1 MVVVS
6 DTSALSNLFKINRLE
21 LLRDVFGTVIVPE
34 AVMRELLEL
43 EKRDIDLSAI
53 KNAIWI
59 KVRAVQNKE
68 LAEFYQKGILDEG
81 ESEAIVLAKELAAD
95 YLIMDE
101 ALGRK
106 VAEAEGLKVIGVLG
120 ILRDAKSMGIIPAVR
135 PIIDELRT
143 VARFRISESLFHLIL
158 TEAGEL
164 PN

>member
-21 LLRDVFGTVIVPE
+21 LLRDVFGVVIVPE

-43 EKRDIDLSAI
+43 EKRGIDLSPV
-53 KNAIWI
+53 KNAAWI
-59 KVRAVQNKE
+59 KVRSVQNKE

-81 ESEAIVLAKELAAD
+81 ESEAIVLAKELAAN

-135 PIIDELRT
+135 PVIDELRT
-143 VARFRISESLFHLIL
+143 VAKFRISESLVHLIL